1 MAHSPS
7 VRPNR
12 PEQEDHRVP
21 DDRRD
26 RPWQLWLWD
35 TGRRRH
41 ARGIWLGDVLQAYT
55 HPSGA
60 AEGRPQWTLW
70 VSSAAHDTSLC
81 CLRGRSSGFAPHHL
95 WNKCH
100 QKRGGFHSSTCSSL
114 GKTTFQY
121 EISSAANMTQTHSPS
136 SVCICKQMTDWSE
149 GRLNNFPHVAIR
161 KVAELCAWCKM
172 LFFFIFCLDAKHYLC
187 VPRNTVKMCVCVC
200 VCSAQRYR
208 ERREWVAESILILWI
223 RPRFFPNEM
232 TFISVNPIWVAKIFI
247 SILIDITAAAN
258 EAQRDGKIYSGGAC
272 DVCVHRAWLFPLLLH
287 PSLSLSSMSS
297 PLSVPPPLPGSPLF
311 HLATITSLHSFCP
324 QGQ

>member
-1 MAHSPS
+1 MAHSLL
-7 VRPNR
+7 VRPNC

-81 CLRGRSSGFAPHHL
+81 CLRGWSSGFTPHHL

-172 LFFFIFCLDAKHYLC
+172 LFFWAFLHFLFGCQTLLVCSKEYSK
-187 VPRNTVKMCVCVC
+187 NVCVC
-200 VCSAQRYR
+200 LFCSEI
-208 ERREWVAESILILWI
+208 ERKERMSCRIN
-223 RPRFFPNEM
+223 PHF
-232 TFISVNPIWVAKIFI
+232 VN
-247 SILIDITAAAN
+247 
-258 EAQRDGKIYSGGAC
+258 
-272 DVCVHRAWLFPLLLH
+272 
-287 PSLSLSSMSS
+287 
-297 PLSVPPPLPGSPLF
+297 
-311 HLATITSLHSFCP
+311 
-324 QGQ
+324 